1 VSDFS
6 THHSKGDFLLP
17 KGEGGYMSQW
27 QPESQEEADF
37 WNEPE
42 PPQEEAP
49 PLEEDQ
55 DEEGK

>member
-1 VSDFS
+1 
-6 THHSKGDFLLP
+6 
-17 KGEGGYMSQW
+17 MSQW